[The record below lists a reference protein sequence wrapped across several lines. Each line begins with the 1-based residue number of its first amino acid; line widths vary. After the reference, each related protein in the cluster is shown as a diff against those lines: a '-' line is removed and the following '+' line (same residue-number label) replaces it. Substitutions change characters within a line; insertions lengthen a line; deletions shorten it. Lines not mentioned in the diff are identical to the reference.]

1 MYPLQRHNKFL
12 SLGHTLS
19 YTATNNTEFD
29 DHPVQYT
36 SAIQIQYSFTCYG
49 YNYTKVL
56 DARQIQCD
64 QKCMI
69 CYKFCTKQVKLLL
82 MLRLPTSPAT
92 ATPATATPA
101 TDTSTTT
108 SATTY

>member
-36 SAIQIQYSFTCYG
+36 SAIQIQYSFTCFG
-49 YNYTKVL
+49 
-56 DARQIQCD
+56 QIQCD

-82 MLRLPTSPAT
+82 LLRLPTSPAT

>member
-12 SLGHTLS
+12 SLSHTLS

-36 SAIQIQYSFTCYG
+36 SAIQIQYSFTCFG

-82 MLRLPTSPAT
+82 LLRLPTSP